1 MPTFALKLD
10 DYALR
15 KLTEAARK
23 AGVTPERMAAE
34 TLEAWILDG
43 DELDR
48 SPAGVGEPGH
58 PFTDVTKN
66 GNPGRPTTPEDDEGP
81 FVDLHVA
88 LDALSAARIA
98 ARATRMGIAP
108 EELATIALDSRFF
121 DVDDFTWINGNP
133 RTRSE
138 SPSDLEGAR
147 DWDEVRPELEAYL
160 EEQLKAR
167 R

>member
-1 MPTFALKLD
+1 
-10 DYALR
+10 
-15 KLTEAARK
+15 
-23 AGVTPERMAAE
+23 MAAE

-58 PFTDVTKN
+58 PCTDAMKN
-66 GNPGRPTTPEDDEGP
+66 GSPGRPTTPEDDEGP

-88 LDALSAARIA
+88 LDAPSTARIA
-98 ARATRMGIAP
+98 AQASMMGIAP
-108 EELATIALDSRFF
+108 EELATVALDSQLF
-121 DVDDFTWINGNP
+121 DYDDFTWINGNP

-138 SPSDLEGAR
+138 SPSDLEEAR